1 MQWQGKLCSQSWD
14 AVMDVA
20 VKTGIKKGNNYIL
33 VLVIGNLGGVN
44 TFYSTSRK
52 EQKRKGKIFIVKLEK
67 KNRKRGEITGK

>member
-14 AVMDVA
+14 AVMDAA

-44 TFYSTSRK
+44 TFYSTNKK

>member
-52 EQKRKGKIFIVKLEK
+52 EQKRKGKIFKMKLEK